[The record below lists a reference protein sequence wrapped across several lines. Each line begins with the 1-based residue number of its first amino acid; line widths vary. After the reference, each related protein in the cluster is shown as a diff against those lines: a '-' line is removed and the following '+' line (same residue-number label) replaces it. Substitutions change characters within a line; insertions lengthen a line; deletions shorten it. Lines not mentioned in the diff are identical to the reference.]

1 MRSWSFSTGSLSLS
15 TGSRCDDETDAW
27 LSCLSPQEKAG
38 PGQQVQFSS
47 TASTLQ
53 LQSSTVDNIYQ
64 MESDGDGGDGGDGGS
79 SDGGGG
85 DGGRGEDGGDYE
97 YCP

>member
-1 MRSWSFSTGSLSLS
+1 MMKLML
-15 TGSRCDDETDAW
+15 C
-27 LSCLSPQEKAG
+27 CLSPQEKVG
-38 PGQQVQFSS
+38 PAQQVQFSS

-53 LQSSTVDNIYQ
+53 LQSSTVDNVYQ
-64 MESDGDGGDGGDGGS
+64 MESD

-85 DGGRGEDGGDYE
+85 GDRGREEDGGDYE

>member
-1 MRSWSFSTGSLSLS
+1 MMKLM
-15 TGSRCDDETDAW
+15 
-27 LSCLSPQEKAG
+27 LSCLSPQEKVG

-64 MESDGDGGDGGDGGS
+64 MDGGDGGS
-79 SDGGGG
+79 SDGGGC

>member
-1 MRSWSFSTGSLSLS
+1 MMKLM
-15 TGSRCDDETDAW
+15 
-27 LSCLSPQEKAG
+27 LSCLSPQEKVG

-64 MESDGDGGDGGDGGS
+64 MESDGDGGDGGSSDGGS

>member
-1 MRSWSFSTGSLSLS
+1 MMKLM
-15 TGSRCDDETDAW
+15 
-27 LSCLSPQEKAG
+27 LSCLSPQEKVG

-64 MESDGDGGDGGDGGS
+64 MESDGDGGSSDGGS